1 MLVPGNSL
9 DRGELIGIIRAK
21 LSNLQGQKHPRRD
34 IKLKSMTGY
43 GEGRGKTEEID
54 LLLEVKSVNH
64 RFLELQINSPKEI
77 SPGTE
82 AKIRS
87 KVKAKVARGKV
98 TVNIRTKRIK
108 PPIYS
113 IVANEAVAS
122 RYHKLLYQLSDSLG
136 LGERVSLSH
145 LLSLPEVVYL
155 ERSEENGDKIEKPLS
170 QALSKALRDFLRMRE
185 REGRNHL
192 DSIQSCVKSIEG
204 SLPLIEKE
212 FSLAQEDY
220 RRRTRKSLEELLEKE
235 PKERI
240 INEIPLLLSRGDIS
254 EEKLRFQS
262 HLEELKRT
270 LEKAGPIGKTLS
282 FILQELHREINTIGA
297 KSDSF
302 AISRLVVQTKHY
314 LERIREEIINI
325 E

>member
-1 MLVPGNSL
+1 
-9 DRGELIGIIRAK
+9 
-21 LSNLQGQKHPRRD
+21 
-34 IKLKSMTGY
+34 MTGY
-43 GEGRGKTEEID
+43 GEGRGKTEEMD
-54 LLLEVKSVNH
+54 LLLEVRSVNH
-64 RFLELQINSPKEI
+64 RFLELQINCPKEI
-77 SPGTE
+77 SPGME

-87 KVKAKVARGKV
+87 KVKARVSRGKV
-98 TVNIRTKRIK
+98 TVNVRTKRIK

-113 IVANEAVAS
+113 VGANQPLAS
-122 RYHKLLYQLSDSLG
+122 RYYELFRQLSDSLG
-136 LGERVSLSH
+136 LADGVSLSH

-155 ERSEENGDKIEKPLS
+155 ERSEESADKVEKALF
-170 QALSKALRDFLRMRE
+170 QALGKALRDFLRMRE
-185 REGRNHL
+185 REGKNHL
-192 DSIQSCVKSIEG
+192 DSIQSCVKSIG
-204 SLPLIEKE
+204 DSLPLIEKE

-235 PKERI
+235 PKEKI
-240 INEIPLLLSRGDIS
+240 INEISLLLSRADIS

-262 HLEELKRT
+262 HLKECKRT
-270 LEKAGPIGKTLS
+270 LQKAGPIGKTLG

-302 AISRLVVQTKHY
+302 AISRLVVQIKHY

>member
-1 MLVPGNSL
+1 
-9 DRGELIGIIRAK
+9 
-21 LSNLQGQKHPRRD
+21 
-34 IKLKSMTGY
+34 LKSMTGY

-77 SPGTE
+77 FPGME

-87 KVKAKVARGKV
+87 EVKAKVARGKV
-98 TVNIRTKRIK
+98 TVNIQVKRIK
-108 PPIYS
+108 PPTYS
-113 IVANEAVAS
+113 IVANQVVAS
-122 RYHKLLYQLSDSLG
+122 RYYKLLNQLSDSLG
-136 LGERVSLSH
+136 LGEGVSLSH

-155 ERSEENGDKIEKPLS
+155 ERSEENADKIEK
-170 QALSKALRDFLRMRE
+170 ALFQTLGKALRDFLRMRE
-185 REGRNHL
+185 REGKNHL
-192 DSIQSCVKSIEG
+192 DSIQSCVKSIG
-204 SLPLIEKE
+204 DSLPLIEKE

-220 RRRTRKSLEELLEKE
+220 RRRTRKSLQELLEKE
-235 PKERI
+235 PKEKI

-254 EEKLRFQS
+254 EERLRFQS
-262 HLEELKRT
+262 HLKECKRT
-270 LEKAGPIGKTLS
+270 LQKPGPIGKTLS

-302 AISRLVVQTKHY
+302 AISRLVVEIKHY
-314 LERIREEIINI
+314 LERIREEIVNI